1 MNGRRQDGAADLL
14 TTDDLAKL
22 ASFDTPT
29 ICNAL
34 ERLDPSTQ
42 AAGYTCAPFVCG
54 FPNRS
59 PIVGY
64 ARTATIRSVRPS
76 GLSAAAQRQLQNDY
90 YRHVDAGRRPS
101 VVVIEDLDGDDAGRG
116 AFWGEVQSAI
126 HVGLGALGVI
136 TNGSV
141 RDIDQWAPGF
151 QFLAGRLAASHAF
164 AKPVGFGDAVT
175 VFGMTVRD
183 GDLVHADRHGAV
195 VVPIAHARSIARA
208 AREVAER
215 EARIL
220 AVARAPGCTAERLI
234 AVFAELDAI
243 H

>member
-1 MNGRRQDGAADLL
+1 MTALTNADLA
-14 TTDDLAKL
+14 TLAG
-22 ASFDTPT
+22 FDTPT

-34 ERLDPSTQ
+34 ERIDGSTQ
-42 AAGYTCAPFVCG
+42 ARGYTSGAFICG
-54 FPNRS
+54 FPNLK

-64 ARTATIRSVRPS
+64 ARTATIRSVQPS

-90 YRHVDAGRRPS
+90 YRHVDTGPRPS
-101 VVVIEDLDGDDAGRG
+101 IAVIEDLDGEAAGYG

-126 HVGLGALGVI
+126 HVGLGAVGLI

-141 RDIDQWAPGF
+141 RDLDQWAPGF
-151 QFLAGRLAASHAF
+151 QFLAARVAASHAY
-164 AKPVGFGDAVT
+164 AKPVACGVEVN
-175 VFGMTVRD
+175 VFGMTVHD
-183 GDLVHADRHGAV
+183 GDLIHADRHGAV
-195 VVPIAHARSIARA
+195 VIRPDLARGIAAA

-234 AVFAELDAI
+234 EVFHQLDAI

>member
-1 MNGRRQDGAADLL
+1 MSNDRHPSANAL
-14 TTDDLAKL
+14 TQDDLAML
-22 ASFDTPT
+22 ATFDTPS

-42 AAGYTCAPFVCG
+42 ACGYTRAPFICG
-54 FPNRS
+54 FPNQS

-64 ARTATIRSVRPS
+64 ARTATIRSARPS
-76 GLSAAAQRQLQNDY
+76 GLAPAAQRQLQNDY
-90 YRHVDAGRRPS
+90 YSHVDAGRKPTII
-101 VVVIEDLDGDDAGRG
+101 VIEDLDGPEAGCG

-151 QFLAGRLAASHAF
+151 QFLAGRVAASHAY
-164 AKPVGFGDAVT
+164 AKPVKFGGEVT
-175 VFGMTVRD
+175 VFGMTVHD

-195 VVPIAHARSIARA
+195 IVPPAHARAVAEA
-208 AREVAER
+208 AREVAAR

-220 AVARAPGCTAERLI
+220 AVARGPACTAERLI